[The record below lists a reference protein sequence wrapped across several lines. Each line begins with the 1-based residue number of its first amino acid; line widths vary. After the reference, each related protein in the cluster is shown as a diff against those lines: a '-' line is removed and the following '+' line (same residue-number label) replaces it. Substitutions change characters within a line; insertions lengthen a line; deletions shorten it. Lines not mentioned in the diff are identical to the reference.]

1 MFMAMDTVTMDGTIR
16 RTEARGV
23 RGAAL
28 QDHLFIRRCLR
39 SQWGYP
45 TNHLHRLAL
54 EGVGTSAKETRIGI
68 ATATEIVGGSESGRD
83 MEGQLREAGVVVQTK
98 LTVVDSVGVCRI
110 HRVRVRHLHFPR
122 RRCVTSGPP
131 SGIANDSMSA

>member
-1 MFMAMDTVTMDGTIR
+1 MVMAMDMDMMDGIIR

-45 TNHLHRLAL
+45 TNHLHPLAL
-54 EGVGTSAKETRIGI
+54 EGVGTSVRKTRIGVG
-68 ATATEIVGGSESGRD
+68 TATEIAGGSGRD
-83 MEGQLREAGVVVQTK
+83 MGGQLREAGVVVEMK
-98 LTVVDSVGVCRI
+98 LTVADSVGVYRI

-122 RRCVTSGPP
+122 QLCVTSGPP
-131 SGIANDSMSA
+131 SGIANASMSA